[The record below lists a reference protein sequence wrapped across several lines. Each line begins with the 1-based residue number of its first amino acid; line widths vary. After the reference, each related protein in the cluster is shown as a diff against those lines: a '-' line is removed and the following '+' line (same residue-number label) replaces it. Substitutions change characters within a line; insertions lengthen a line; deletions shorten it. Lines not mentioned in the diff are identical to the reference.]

1 MSRILITGSTDGI
14 GRATAVSL
22 LDDGHEVIV
31 HARTQQRLTA
41 VEDLISRGAS
51 GVVGDLALSEE
62 VEQIAEQANRIGAL
76 DAVVHN
82 AGIIDGSSLLPVNV
96 VAPYVLT
103 AAIQGPGR
111 LIYLSSSMH
120 RGGQADLTGA
130 DWSGS
135 RKSVSYSD
143 SKLFATTLMAA
154 VARLRPASI
163 SHAVDPGWVP
173 TKLGGPGATDDL
185 ALSHVT
191 QSWLATTD
199 DSQALV
205 SGGYWHH
212 RRTEVPHRAVGDE
225 QFQTHLLAELAQHTG
240 IQLSSN

>member
-1 MSRILITGSTDGI
+1 MSRVLITGSTDGI

-22 LDDGHEVIV
+22 LDDGHEVVV

-51 GVVGDLALSEE
+51 SVVGDLALPEE
-62 VEQIAEQANRIGAL
+62 VEQIAEQANGIGAI

-82 AGIIDGSSLLPVNV
+82 AGIIDGPSLLPVNV

-120 RGGQADLTGA
+120 RGGHTDLTGA

-135 RKSVSYSD
+135 RKTVSYSD
-143 SKLFATTLMAA
+143 SKLFVTALMAA
-154 VARLRPASI
+154 VARFRPESI

-173 TKLGGPGATDDL
+173 TKMGGTGATDDL

-199 DSQALV
+199 DSRAFD
-205 SGGYWHH
+205 SGKYWHH
-212 RRTEVPHRAVGDE
+212 QRTAVPHRAVHDE
-225 QFQTHLLAELAQHTG
+225 QFQTDLLAALAQHTK